1 MMTEDP
7 LVSLLIIT
15 MNHERFIAK
24 ACESAVSQTYN
35 NIEIIFLDNNSDDN
49 TFEIGKKIIEKSE
62 RPYKILRNSEK
73 FNVSRN
79 MNILVSESSG
89 SYICILSGDDWFTAD
104 MVAEKMKYMQNS
116 DVDFLLSDGYEYHD
130 QTAETKP
137 LYGEGRKKR
146 IINSLPRFFHENV
159 VQNQTSNVGV
169 FVKKH
174 LLEKFPFDE
183 NLHTEDWDMN
193 LKLTSNGYKV
203 GFLDKKLFYYRILPS
218 SLSKRAR
225 LMQESFYKL
234 TSKYLD
240 YINSH
245 ADIKDKYKI
254 REIAFRYEILLAESN
269 SEREK
274 RYLLKK
280 WKAEKYKIK
289 YSQPIL
295 FFKLLLLKFQ

>member
-1 MMTEDP
+1 MTKDP

-15 MNHERFIAK
+15 MNHERFIAQ
-24 ACESAVSQTYN
+24 ACESAISQTYN
-35 NIEIIFLDNNSDDN
+35 NIEIIFLDNNSNDD
-49 TFEIGKKIIEKSE
+49 TFEIGKKIIEKSK
-62 RPYKILRNSEK
+62 RPHKILRNSEK
-73 FNVSRN
+73 FNVSKN
-79 MNILVSESSG
+79 MNILVSEASG
-89 SYICILSGDDWFTAD
+89 SYVCILSGDDWFIDD
-104 MVAEKMKYMQNS
+104 MISEKVKYMQNN

-130 QTAETKP
+130 QTAVTKP
-137 LYGEGRKKR
+137 LYGESRKNR
-146 IINSLPRFFHENV
+146 ITNSLPRFFHENV

-169 FVKKH
+169 FVKKD

-218 SLSKRAR
+218 SLSKRAK

-234 TSKYLD
+234 TSKYQD

-245 ADIKDKYKI
+245 ADIKEKYKI
-254 REIAFRYEILLAESN
+254 REVAFKYEILLAESN
-269 SEREK
+269 SKSEK
-274 RYLLKK
+274 KHLLKK

-295 FFKLLLLKFQ
+295 FFKLLLLKFS